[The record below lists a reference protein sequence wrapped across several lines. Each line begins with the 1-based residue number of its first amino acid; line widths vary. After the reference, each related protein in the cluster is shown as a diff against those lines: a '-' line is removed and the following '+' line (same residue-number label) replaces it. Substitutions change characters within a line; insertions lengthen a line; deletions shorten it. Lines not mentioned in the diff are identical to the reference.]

1 MLFLQVMHPYLKKHE
16 KNFNFKK
23 FVKDAFAEDVGS
35 GDHTT
40 LATLPKGKQGQV
52 QLLVKEDGILAGVE
66 AAKIIFHYVNPKIK
80 FTVQIKDGAAVKK
93 GDIAFTVSG
102 PTYQLV
108 TAERLVLNIMQRM
121 SGIATYT
128 QQLQQLCAGT
138 KAKVIDTRKTTPLF
152 RFFEKWAV
160 VIGGGANH
168 RYALYDM
175 ILIKDNHVDF
185 AHGITEAIDLVT
197 LYLKRIKLNLRIE
210 IECRNVMDVK
220 KVVKHG
226 KVHRIMLDNFTPVN
240 AKKAVDLIAGK
251 YEVEA
256 SGGITEKNIAKYAAT
271 GVDFIS
277 VGALTHHVKSLD
289 LSLKAV
295 R

>member
-23 FVKDAFAEDVGS
+23 WLKEAFAEDVGS

-40 LATLPKGKQGQV
+40 LATLPKGKNGVV
-52 QLLVKEDGILAGVE
+52 QLIIKEDGILAGVD

-80 FTVQIKDGAAVKK
+80 FTVQIKDGATVKK

-102 PTYQLV
+102 PSYQLV
-108 TAERLVLNIMQRM
+108 TAERLVLNVMQRM
-121 SGIATYT
+121 SGIATHT
-128 QQLQQLCAGT
+128 HQLQQLCAGT

-197 LYLKRIKLNLRIE
+197 LYLKRIKLSLRIE
-210 IECRNVMDVK
+210 IECRTIMDVK
-220 KVVKHG
+220 KVLKHG
-226 KVHRIMLDNFTPVN
+226 KVHRIMLDNFTPAN
-240 AKKAVDLIAGK
+240 AKKAVELIAGK

-277 VGALTHHVKSLD
+277 VGALTHHVRSLD
-289 LSLKAV
+289 MSLKAV
-295 R
+295 K